1 MSDKTDTILVPA
13 GESITQ
19 YRFVQVALDI
29 SGNATIEQTISADGE
44 KCIGVAC
51 ATAASGEEVL
61 VATAGYVLVDF
72 AEDAG
77 LGADITTN
85 TAGKAILADAAGDN
99 ILGYAAPEP
108 VDGTCA
114 QIASGTRGRVYLY
127 ANKNVLDIA

>member
-1 MSDKTDTILVPA
+1 MSKTDTILVPA
-13 GESITQ
+13 SEAITQ
-19 YRFVQVALDI
+19 YRFVQVATDI
-29 SGNATIEQTISADGE
+29 AGNATVEQTIAADGE
-44 KCIGVAC
+44 KCIGVAT
-51 ATAASGEEVL
+51 AAAASGEEVL
-61 VATAGYVLVDF
+61 VAVSGYTLVDF
-72 AEDAG
+72 AEDAP
-77 LGADITTN
+77 LGSDITTN

>member
-1 MSDKTDTILVPA
+1 MSKTDTILVPA
-13 GESITQ
+13 GEAITQ
-19 YRFVQVALDI
+19 YRFVKVAVDG
-29 SGNATIEQTISADGE
+29 SGNGTVEMGDTNGE

-51 ATAASGEEVL
+51 AAAASGEETL

-72 AEDAG
+72 AENAP
-77 LGADITTN
+77 LGSDITTD
-85 TAGKAILADAAGDN
+85 TAGKAILADTATHN

-127 ANKNVLDIA
+127 ANKNVLDV

>member
-1 MSDKTDTILVPA
+1 MSKTDTILVPA
-13 GESITQ
+13 GEAITQ
-19 YRFVQVALDI
+19 YRFVTVATDI
-29 SGNATIEQTISADGE
+29 SGNATVEMADANGE

-51 ATAASGEEVL
+51 AAAASGEEVL

-72 AEDAG
+72 AEDAP
-77 LGADITTN
+77 LGSEITTD
-85 TAGKAILADAAGDN
+85 TAGKAILADTTGHN

-127 ANKNVLDIA
+127 ANKMTLAL